1 MNSKPMVMFLT
12 MIAGWMNRQQ
22 QEIIEYVMAENDILR
37 EELQKATG
45 KKRLILNDK
54 QRRKLAILGKRLGRS
69 VLARVCRS
77 FSPDTL
83 MLWHRKLV
91 ANKYDGSKN
100 RGKGGRPPISDY
112 LKQLIVDM
120 AKDNKHLG
128 VRKLYGFMK
137 YLGYKVSATTISR
150 VLREHGIDP
159 CDDRPE
165 RTTWNEFIKRHW
177 DSLAAIDFFTKEI
190 WTPRGLVKYMI
201 LVVIDYKTRKVEI
214 AGIIPQAHGDWM
226 KQMARNLTD
235 PIDGFLRDKKYLIHD
250 RDPLFTKEFR
260 AILKA
265 GGVTCKKTSV
275 ASPNMSPF
283 VERFIRSI
291 KHECLN
297 KMLIFGEKHLRYCT
311 EQFIIHY
318 HTERPHQGIGN
329 NIIDPQPQGKGEVVC
344 HERLGGLLKSY
355 RRAA

>member
-1 MNSKPMVMFLT
+1 MLLT
-12 MIAGWMNRQQ
+12 MLAGWMNRQQ
-22 QEIIEYVMAENDILR
+22 QEIIEYLKAENAILR

-45 KKRLILNDK
+45 KKRIILNDK
-54 QRRKLAILGKRLGRS
+54 QRRRLAILGKRLGRG
-69 VLARVCRS
+69 VLAQVCCA

-83 MLWHRKLV
+83 LMWHRKLV
-91 ANKYDGSKN
+91 AHKYDGSKN
-100 RGKGGRPPISDY
+100 RGKGGRPRISDY
-112 LKQLIVDM
+112 LRQLIIKM

-128 VRKLYGFMK
+128 IRKLHGFMK
-137 YLGYKVSATTISR
+137 YLGLTVSATTISR

-165 RTTWNEFIKRHW
+165 RTTWNEFIKREW
-177 DSLAAIDFFTKEI
+177 DSLCAIDFFHKDI
-190 WTPRGLVKYMI
+190 WTAHGLVRYMV

-235 PIDGFLRDKKYLIHD
+235 PIDGFLKGKKYLIHD
-250 RDPLFTKEFR
+250 WDSLFTKDFR
-260 AILKA
+260 DILRA
-265 GGVTCKKTSV
+265 GGVRCVKTSV
-275 ASPNMSPF
+275 ACPNMNPF
-283 VERFIRSI
+283 VERFVRSI

-297 KMLIFGEKHLRYCT
+297 KMLIFGERHLRYCVN
-311 EQFIIHY
+311 EYIEHY

-329 NIIDPQPQGKGEVVC
+329 NIIEPQPQSKDGEIVC